1 MRMSK
6 KCGIVRHASFIE
18 ERLLRMKNHLFSL
31 DSTLHLTALKPSTV
45 PVFASP
51 IFVQSMRY
59 VFAIFGKHVLL
70 LLSYHFTKK
79 RSSKICKIEKINR
92 QMPNKNGLIFTK

>member
-1 MRMSK
+1 MRMWT

-18 ERLLRMKNHLFSL
+18 ERVLIERNRLCSL
-31 DSTLHLTALKPSTV
+31 VSTLYLMALKPSTV

-51 IFVQSMRY
+51 IIVPSKRY
-59 VFAIFGKHVLL
+59 FSAIFGNHVLL

-92 QMPNKNGLIFTK
+92 QMPNKNGLIFEK

>member
-1 MRMSK
+1 MAQTHRY
-6 KCGIVRHASFIE
+6 
-18 ERLLRMKNHLFSL
+18 SL
-31 DSTLHLTALKPSTV
+31 VSTLYLTALKPSTV

-51 IFVQSMRY
+51 IIIPSKLYF
-59 VFAIFGKHVLL
+59 FAIFGKHVLL

-92 QMPNKNGLIFTK
+92 QMPNKNGLIFEK